1 MSQWLMPFMNTI
13 LLQQIMLAKER
24 NERNMNGKEVY
35 ISPEIEI
42 IKFDNEDVITTSEE
56 VKPY

>member
-1 MSQWLMPFMNTI
+1 MSQWLMPYMNTI

-35 ISPEIEI
+35 ISPELEI
-42 IKFDNEDVITTSEE
+42 IKFENEDVITTSEE

>member
-1 MSQWLMPFMNTI
+1 MNTI